1 MAGQI
6 RSSEMKRALFAFG
19 QFVPVGRAVRC
30 YSACLQMITKPGE
43 IARLYRDLSLFPS
56 LNRADVGPVV
66 TSQYGGKYT
75 NIYTGKTYFTVFR
88 CICIWVLAFNSVS
101 LTFFF
106 AAEWTQNDLE
116 RNEKVKFCRQYIV
129 FHDDKSVVFSGASGN
144 CTEIK
149 GEYVNILIV

>member
-6 RSSEMKRALFAFG
+6 PSSEMKRALFAFG

-30 YSACLQMITKPGE
+30 YSACFQMITKPGE

-75 NIYTGKTYFTVFR
+75 NIYTGKSCLTVFR
-88 CICIWVLAFNSVS
+88 CVCICALAFNTVS
-101 LTFFF
+101 LTFWLQNGLRVTWREMRKSSF
-106 AAEWTQNDLE
+106 ADSILFSMMTSQWSSLE
-116 RNEKVKFCRQYIV
+116 PQGTVQRLKE
-129 FHDDKSVVFSGASGN
+129 SM
-144 CTEIK
+144 
-149 GEYVNILIV
+149 

>member
-19 QFVPVGRAVRC
+19 QFVGVGRAVRC
-30 YSACLQMITKPGE
+30 YSAYFQMITKPGE

-75 NIYTGKTYFTVFR
+75 NIYTGKSYSTVFR
-88 CICIWVLAFNSVS
+88 CICICVLAFNTVS
-101 LTFFF
+101 LTFLLQNGLRVTWREMRKSSF
-106 AAEWTQNDLE
+106 ADSILFSMMISQWSSLE
-116 RNEKVKFCRQYIV
+116 PQGTVQRLKE
-129 FHDDKSVVFSGASGN
+129 SM
-144 CTEIK
+144 
-149 GEYVNILIV
+149 

>member
-1 MAGQI
+1 MASQI
-6 RSSEMKRALFAFG
+6 RSSEMKRALFALG

-30 YSACLQMITKPGE
+30 YSACFQMITKPGE

-75 NIYTGKTYFTVFR
+75 NIYTGNSYSTVFR
-88 CICIWVLAFNSVS
+88 CICICVLAFNTVS
-101 LTFFF
+101 LSSF
-106 AAEWTQNDLE
+106 AAEWTQSDLE

-149 GEYVNILIV
+149 GEYVKILIV